1 MLKRYLSD
9 TSGNFAIM
17 FSIFGTALLICVAGS
32 VDLMGIQKQKSEL
45 QSMTDAAVL
54 AAAATKSDN
63 QAELLKIAQAS
74 IDANNFSGTDINV
87 NLSIDNDIISVNANS
102 QYETQ
107 LMGVLGMKDIP
118 LKAISEAPIPRDT
131 PLNIALVLDR
141 TGSMAGTNLS
151 SLKTASA
158 KLIDIFDSYDGEVR
172 AGVVPFSDYVNV
184 GLSNRSAKWM
194 DVPDDS
200 STIGT
205 EEICVTKRDLI
216 NEGLCTT
223 ETTVSTK
230 DGREFEVEYQ
240 SCPDSVY
247 GPEYEECSLPTTSIT
262 WHGCVG
268 SREGTLNKEPDFR
281 NKQFEGLM
289 NIQCGEEILP
299 LTMNITDVKTKIDSL
314 SASGMTYIPAGLIWG
329 WRLLDASEPFDDLTN
344 QEKRRR
350 ALILMTDGANTRS
363 IEQPYHTGND
373 TDIANGLTAELCDS
387 MKKEGIELFTV
398 AYRLSD
404 SSDTK
409 DVIRVCAS
417 SEQFFFDAASTAELE
432 AAFEEIGRSLYEVR
446 LSR

>member
-1 MLKRYLSD
+1 MLKRYLND

-17 FSIFGTALLICVAGS
+17 FSVFGTALLICVAGS
-32 VDLMGIQKQKSEL
+32 IDLMGVQKQKSEL

-63 QAELLKIAQAS
+63 QAELMKIAQAT
-74 IDANNFSGTDINV
+74 IDANNFSGTDIKV
-87 NLSIDNDIISVNANS
+87 NLSINNDIISVNANS

-118 LKAISEAPIPRDT
+118 LQAVSEAPIPRDT

-141 TGSMAGTNLS
+141 TGSMSGANMS

-194 DVPDDS
+194 DVPDDL

-205 EEICVTKRDLI
+205 EEICVTKRDLT

-223 ETTVSTK
+223 ETAVSTK

-240 SCPDSVY
+240 SCPDAAY
-247 GPEYEECSLPTTSIT
+247 GAEYEECSLPTTSMT

-268 SREGTLNKEPDFR
+268 SREGTLNKEPDFL

-344 QEKRRR
+344 KEKRRR

-363 IEQPYHTGND
+363 IEQPYHTGSD
-373 TDIANGLTAELCDS
+373 TDTANGLTAELCDS

-417 SEQFFFDAASTAELE
+417 SEQFFFDAANTAELE
-432 AAFEEIGRSLYEVR
+432 AAFEDIGRSLYEVR